1 MEKLNSFYF
10 PLEVSEG
17 GGTSAV
23 TSVNSKIGDVV
34 IDSLDIKSGL
44 ISDNLHNISTDT
56 DGGHYLANG
65 SYLTRDGVSST
76 DFIDIE
82 NCDYILCY
90 VGKGASTR
98 IGFVVTFWDSEKLF
112 LTGQLLPVVQIGD
125 YVKFKIPVSNAK
137 YFKSSMF
144 TADKRLYK
152 FYTVKSNQKVLED
165 NIEGLK
171 ILSQSKEDETIILSQ
186 PSTDFYNET
195 TTKYTISLQK
205 NTDIYI
211 TDAITGTWNI
221 NLPTSAQKGDMASL
235 NFTCSST
242 TAPTIVINTTF
253 QREDAI
259 PAEGDKVE
267 INAKYDGTN
276 WVSLMNKVSEVTTS

>member
-34 IDSLDIKSGL
+34 LDSLDINSGL
-44 ISDNLHNISTDT
+44 ISDDLHNISTDT

-65 SYLTRDGVSST
+65 KYLTKNDVSST

-90 VGKGASTR
+90 LGKGASRNIT
-98 IGFVVTFWDSEKLF
+98 FVVTFWDSEKAF
-112 LTGQLLPVVQIGD
+112 LTGQQLPLIQSGD
-125 YVKFKIPVSNAK
+125 YAKFKIPVSNAK
-137 YFKSSMF
+137 YFKSSMYK
-144 TADKRLYK
+144 ADKRLYK

-195 TTKYTISLQK
+195 TTQYTISLQN

-235 NFTCSST
+235 NFTCDDT
-242 TAPTIVINTTF
+242 TAPTIVINTVY
-253 QREDAI
+253 QKEDAL
-259 PAEGDKVE
+259 PSEGDKVE
-267 INAKYDGTN
+267 INAKYDGAN
-276 WVSLMNKVSEVTTS
+276 WVSLMNKISEVSTS